1 MKKIILSAVITLTMG
16 VAALATID
24 PVINPRAQEVFKK
37 EFTGAEMVKW
47 STEGTYS
54 KASFVLGGNSVIALF
69 NRDGELLGSVR
80 NIFYNQ
86 LPLSVI
92 TSFEKCFENATV
104 IDITEVTNV
113 NGTRY
118 KVTMEYKNK
127 KVSASLYTDG
137 TLESLVKLKK

>member
-1 MKKIILSAVITLTMG
+1 MKKIILSAIITLTMG
-16 VAALATID
+16 VAALANID
-24 PVINPRAQEVFKK
+24 PVTNSKAQEVFKK
-37 EFTGAEMVKW
+37 EFAGAEMVKW
-47 STEGTYS
+47 SAEGTYS
-54 KASFVLGGNSVIALF
+54 KASFVLGGNSAIALF
-69 NRDGELLGSVR
+69 SRDGELLGSVR

-86 LPLSVI
+86 LPLAVI
-92 TSFEKCFENATV
+92 TSFEKRFENATI

-137 TLESLVKLKK
+137 TLENLEKLKK

>member
-16 VAALATID
+16 VAALANID
-24 PVINPRAQEVFKK
+24 PVNNSKAQEVFKK
-37 EFTGAEMVKW
+37 EFAGAEMVKW
-47 STEGTYS
+47 STEGNYS
-54 KASFVLGGNSVIALF
+54 KVSFVLGGTSAIALF
-69 NRDGELLGSVR
+69 NGEGELLGSVR

-92 TSFEKCFENATV
+92 TSFEKRFENATV

-127 KVSASLYTDG
+127 KASASLYSDG
-137 TLESLVKLKK
+137 TLENLEKQNK